1 MPSVTVLICFPVA
14 GGIKPRQAT
23 GGSVSGIAS
32 TVCAC
37 TDVSCGIAWS
47 DVNLGVAA
55 DDGVRLG
62 SSVTLGGSACTP
74 AK

>member
-1 MPSVTVLICFPVA
+1 MTVLICFPVA